1 MGVDR
6 SVYGK
11 STDRRGGV
19 VTANRGSTAEGTA
32 PSARGQPPESVS
44 ERAWFLAQFKPN
56 CQHIA
61 ERNLQ
66 RQHFPVFLPQQ
77 MVTRRQRGRFV
88 EALQP
93 LFPGY
98 LFVSFD
104 PASGGWRKINATYG
118 ITRLVAFGS
127 DPAPVPPALV
137 AELMARCDGE
147 GQLQPPTAFAPG
159 DSVRVTKGPF
169 ADFVARIE
177 KLDSQERVWL
187 LLDILGRPTRVSAQ
201 LDALQGV

>member
-1 MGVDR
+1 M
-6 SVYGK
+6 
-11 STDRRGGV
+11 
-19 VTANRGSTAEGTA
+19 TANRCNTAQGTA
-32 PSARGQPPESVS
+32 PSAQGQPPEFLS
-44 ERAWFLAQFKPN
+44 EQAWFLAQFKPN

-77 MVTRRQRGRFV
+77 RVTRRQRGRFV

-118 ITRLVAFGS
+118 ITRLVAFGN
-127 DPAPVPPALV
+127 DPAPVPPALL
-137 AELMARCDGE
+137 AALMARCDGE
-147 GQLQPPTAFAPG
+147 GALQPPCAFTPG
-159 DSVRVTKGPF
+159 DEVRVTKGPF

-177 KLDSQERVWL
+177 ELDSQERVWL
-187 LLDILGRPTRVSAQ
+187 LLDILGRPTRVSAS
-201 LDALQGV
+201 LDALQSV